1 MTLEGEK
8 RLKGIAYYSISGA
21 FMVAAILF
29 SIFYFRPVATR
40 TWQAIKDFASSSAYY
55 GVNYVQAFGFAETV
69 DIEPSVTQF
78 PSDMTAVLP
87 LNWGETKAFLALYG
101 KALFSWEN
109 IGAYAIALLDTYYF
123 ITWCVLLFLAPAVL
137 IGLLIF
143 FSYRQVDNDH
153 GQISAPLKI
162 WWRLEDIFWYPPKRF
177 IVGYLQWLKGPGRWL
192 KWILIAIW
200 LYNLNVF
207 TIILEILAYL
217 LYFAFSFD
225 IGNLFVQIGKIAVDA
240 TVALTFIPKFVWVLL
255 FIKVFHKNRTE
266 KGFERLKN
274 NEAKNKQFLIDHP
287 ENIMA
292 TGEPRVGKTQLVTV
306 MTLSQDAIFR
316 EKAKAKAFQRQ
327 MQFPFFPW
335 AMLEQTIHN
344 MQENV
349 KGYNLDTIRSLV
361 ALLKISHSMQHVM
374 SKNCQLAHFAA
385 CRRMGYTG
393 RTDFIFGYDVTRFP
407 IKYNNKL
414 KIVEMWESILMYA
427 EEYYIHTCPTPLSV
441 GNFPIRFDIQFVDY
455 GNMRVFNVD
464 PFRSDPADRAEYSQ
478 FNHKYYFD
486 MSRLGKKKH
495 PKCPYNNNFE
505 IGSATI
511 AEIGKE
517 RGNQV
522 TNKGN
527 EVKGACN
534 QANDGFEMDAKMHPH
549 GATIDFE
556 CYFRIFSDE
565 QRAMDLLAALREIGS
580 ELKVSNKSKD
590 KIALPGFHFEM
601 LCYETATYFVKKFND
616 FMKLRH
622 GKQTLLYY
630 VVMRLYSI
638 IYNHYTRIY
647 NQFGYYDVDIKLINM
662 AQGQTISES
671 DTYKYHVAFMMG
683 RAEVYDTGYFGVFYD
698 EKLKK
703 SSTGGIN
710 QIPQWSSLRPTMDD
724 LRDLGSHHYD
734 KVFEQFEIDSA
745 A

>member
-1 MTLEGEK
+1 MSSGKE
-8 RLKGIAYYSISGA
+8 RLKQTAYLVISCIFAVGA
-21 FMVAAILF
+21 VLLA
-29 SIFYFRPVATR
+29 IFYFRPVATR
-40 TWQAIKDFASSSAYY
+40 TWQAVKDFGVSCAYY
-55 GVNYVQAFGFAETV
+55 GVNYVQAFGFATSV
-69 DIEPSVTQF
+69 DITPTVTQF
-78 PSDMTAVLP
+78 PSDMTSVLP
-87 LNWGETKAFLALYG
+87 LNWGEAQSFLQLYG
-101 KALFSWEN
+101 KALLSWDY
-109 IGAYAIALLDTYYF
+109 ILGYVTMLFDTLYF
-123 ITWCVLLFLAPAVL
+123 FVWWATLFMAPCVL
-137 IGLLIF
+137 IGVLIF
-143 FSYRQVDNDH
+143 LSYRQVDNDH
-153 GQISAPLKI
+153 GQKSIPLKVWFKI
-162 WWRLEDIFWYPPKRF
+162 EDIFWYPPKRF
-177 IVGYLQWLKGPGRWL
+177 ILGYIQWINGSGKFV
-192 KWILIAIW
+192 KWVLIAIW

-207 TIILEILAYL
+207 TILLETLAYL
-217 LYFAFSFD
+217 LYFSFSFD
-225 IGNLFVQIGKIAVDA
+225 IGNIFVQIGKLAVDA
-240 TVALTFIPKFVWVLL
+240 TVALTFIPKIAWIIL
-255 FIKVFHKNRTE
+255 FIRIFHKHRTE
-266 KGFERLKN
+266 KGFERLEN
-274 NEAKNKQFLIDHP
+274 NETENQQFLIDHP

-292 TGEPRVGKTQLVTV
+292 TGEPRVGKTQLITV
-306 MTLSQDAIFR
+306 MTLEQDVIFR
-316 EKAKAKAFQRQ
+316 QKAKSKSFQRK
-327 MQFPFFPW
+327 MQFPHFPW

-349 KGYNLDTIRSLV
+349 EGYSLNTVRTMV
-361 ALLKISHSMQHVM
+361 AVLKCSHNMRYVM
-374 SKNCQLAHFAA
+374 SQRFKVTCFAA
-385 CRRMGYTG
+385 LRKIGYVG
-393 RTDFIFGYDVTRFP
+393 DSDFIFGYDVARFP
-407 IKYNNKL
+407 VIYNNKL
-414 KIVEMWESILMYA
+414 KIVDIWESVLMYA

-441 GNFPIRFDIQFVDY
+441 GNYPIRFDLQFIDY
-455 GNMRVFNVD
+455 GNTRIFSVD

-486 MSRLGKKKH
+486 MSRLGKKKR
-495 PKCPYNNNFE
+495 PDCPYNNNFE
-505 IGSATI
+505 VGSATI

-517 RGNQV
+517 RGNQIS
-522 TNKGN
+522 NKGN

-549 GATIDFE
+549 GATIDYE

-590 KIALPGFHFEM
+590 KIALPYFHFET
-601 LCYETATYFVKKFND
+601 LLYETATYFVKKFDD
-616 FMKLRH
+616 FMKLHH

-630 VVMRLYSI
+630 AVMRVYSV

-671 DTYKYHVAFMMG
+671 DAHRYHVMFMLG
-683 RAEVYDTGYFGVFYD
+683 RADRYDTGYFGVFYD

-703 SSTGGIN
+703 SKTGGIN